1 MLTMTRPTGSPA
13 ARSSSMPSAVSWT
26 GISSRRV
33 TRCTAVSG
41 DLSTFMTACAWLW
54 IGPNRARPAT
64 SSLTFRNRVI
74 RPVGGASMITW
85 S

>member
-1 MLTMTRPTGSPA
+1 MLTTTRPTGSPA
-13 ARSSSMPSAVSWT
+13 PSSSAIPSAVSWT
-26 GISSRRV
+26 GISSSSV
-33 TRCTAVSG
+33 TRWTAVSG

-54 IGPNRARPAT
+54 IGPNRASPAT
-64 SSLTFRNRVI
+64 SSLTFRKRVI